1 MRKSRLTALALLA
14 AAFAV
19 PATAQAATSTDTT
32 SVTLTAGALSF
43 TANPLASDFPSTALT
58 GATQTV
64 RTPFSDWSVK
74 DATGSGAGWNVTLAA
89 SRFSNAGATNTLPL
103 GSLNYTP
110 AAATPTKV
118 DPLNLSLPPIVQL
131 PTPPATAYTLDSG
144 SGVKV
149 VSALAGTGAGEWS
162 FDQQNLAGGDLALT
176 IPANAIADTYTSTIT
191 ETLST
196 GP

>member
-1 MRKSRLTALALLA
+1 MRKARFTALAVVA

-19 PATAQAATSTDTT
+19 PAAAQAATSTDTT
-32 SVTLTAGALSF
+32 SVTLTAGALQF

-74 DATGSGAGWNVTLAA
+74 DASGSGAGWNVTLQA
-89 SRFSNAGATNTLPL
+89 SRFANAGNTTQLPL

-110 AAATPTKV
+110 ALPTVTKI
-118 DPLNLSLPPIVQL
+118 DPLNLSLPPLVQL
-131 PTPPATAYTLDSG
+131 PTAPATAYTLDNG
-144 SGVKV
+144 SAVKV